1 MYFRNCVEDFIIFM
15 KVFYELN
22 FKKIAMIFSHYVLII
37 KVIIDMNPISSFT
50 FIV

>member
-1 MYFRNCVEDFIIFM
+1 MHLKNCVEDFIKFM

-22 FKKIAMIFSHYVLII
+22 FKKIATIFSHYVLLL
-37 KVIIDMNPISSFT
+37 KVIIDMSPISSFT